1 MPNIDSSIEAAL
13 NGAIS
18 NIEEAKEYMKTG
30 DWADAWI
37 ALVAAA
43 ALVETVAKSA
53 HRAMENM

>member
-1 MPNIDSSIEAAL
+1 MVDIDSSIEAAL

-18 NIEEAKEYMKTG
+18 NIEEAMESMRKD